1 MAYSLSD
8 LRTVRADQPPRILIY
23 GNEGV
28 GKTTLAS
35 EFPDPV
41 FLQCEEGTP
50 GEVELQS
57 FGVLPDF
64 QSVID
69 AMTALYDGEH
79 GHRTV
84 VMDSVTALQALIFA
98 ETCRRGDEHG
108 NAKAKIEDFGYGK
121 GYVNAKTV
129 LREFQDGCDALR
141 RDRGMA
147 IVLIAHSVVTTFN
160 DPETASYDRYEID
173 LHKQLN
179 GQITRDLD
187 AILLLKKPVNT
198 KAETKEGFASKSDK
212 TTARTRAEGSAS
224 TVLIHAVGKPAFV
237 AKNRYGIP
245 ESVRFDRGAG
255 YAALS
260 PYLPPVNTVSA
271 TALAAE

>member
-1 MAYSLSD
+1 MAISLAD
-8 LRTVRADQPPRILIY
+8 LRTVRADKPPRVLIY
-23 GNEGV
+23 GAEGV

-35 EFPDPV
+35 EFPNPV

-50 GEVELQS
+50 GELELQS
-57 FGVLPDF
+57 FGVLSDF
-64 QSVID
+64 GSVID

-79 GHRTV
+79 GYQTLV
-84 VMDSVTALQALIFA
+84 VDSVTALQRFIFA

-121 GYVNAKTV
+121 GYVNAKNV
-129 LREFQDGCDALR
+129 LREFLEGCDALR

-173 LHKQLN
+173 LHKQLV
-179 GQITRDLD
+179 GEVTRDLD
-187 AILLLKKPVNT
+187 AILLLKKPVNV
-198 KAETKEGFASKSDK
+198 KEEAKGFNSKR
-212 TTARTRAEGSAS
+212 ARAEGSAS
-224 TVLIHAVGKPAFV
+224 TVLIHAVGKPAFM

-245 ESVRFDRGAG
+245 ESVRFDRGDGFATLAQ
-255 YAALS
+255 YFPSMNIAPADTAQAA
-260 PYLPPVNTVSA
+260 
-271 TALAAE
+271 

>member
-1 MAYSLSD
+1 MALSLSD
-8 LRTVRADQPPRILIY
+8 LRTVRADQPARVLIY

-35 EFPDPV
+35 EFPNAV

-50 GEVELQS
+50 GETELTS
-57 FGVLPDF
+57 FGTLPDF
-64 QSVID
+64 NGVME

-79 GHRTV
+79 DFQTLV
-84 VMDSVTALQALIFA
+84 VDSVTALQAMIFA
-98 ETCRRGDEHG
+98 EVCRRGDEHG
-108 NAKAKIEDFGYGK
+108 NAKSRIEDFGYGK
-121 GYVNAKTV
+121 GYANAKPV

-141 RDRGMA
+141 RDRGMS

-160 DPETASYDRYEID
+160 DPETQAYDRYEID

-187 AILLLKKPVNT
+187 AILLLKKPVNM
-198 KAETKEGFASKSDK
+198 KVEDGKGFNQKRA
-212 TTARTRAEGSAS
+212 RAEGSAS
-224 TVLIHAVGKPAFV
+224 TVKIHAVGKPAFV

-245 ESVRFDRGAG
+245 AELLFNRGEG
-255 YAALS
+255 YSALAQ
-260 PYLPPVNTVSA
+260 YLPAPV
-271 TALAAE
+271 AAPLKNAA

>member
-1 MAYSLSD
+1 MAISLSD

-35 EFPDPV
+35 EFPSPV

-50 GEVELQS
+50 GEVELES

-64 QSVID
+64 GSVLD
-69 AMTALYDGEH
+69 SMRALYDEDH
-79 GHRTV
+79 EFKTV
-84 VMDSVTALQALIFA
+84 VVDSVTALQAMIFA

-187 AILLLKKPVNT
+187 AILLLKKPVNM
-198 KAETKEGFASKSDK
+198 KVEEGKGFNQK
-212 TTARTRAEGSAS
+212 RTRAEGSAS

-245 ESVRFDRGAG
+245 ESVRFDRGQG
-255 YAALS
+255 YDALA
-260 PYLPPVNTVSA
+260 PYLPQGASSTPLQN
-271 TALAAE
+271 AA